1 MKPESK
7 FWKLVKKNT
16 PKIQWTRLESWASFG
31 VPDLLGYNDSC
42 GFFMVELKVIHG
54 NKVHFSPHQKLFHL
68 TRIKRNFILVHEP
81 SLKCIKLFKSTALPG
96 LLVDHRETPSL
107 AMNDWEHIQRL
118 LLESCFGRLSAC
130 LLAPLLAARGPTHP
144 PCLLSRSLVSLFLL
158 KLLADPLELF
168 VIFWMPPYH
177 FRIILN

>member
-42 GFFMVELKVIHG
+42 GFFMVELKVASS
-54 NKVHFSPHQKLFHL
+54 NKISFSPHQKLFHL
-68 TRIKRNFILVHEP
+68 TRTNRNFILVQQP
-81 SLKCIKLFKSTALPG
+81 SLNLVKLYKSSSIPG

-107 AMNDWEHIQRL
+107 AINDWDHIQR
-118 LLESCFGRLSAC
+118 C
-130 LLAPLLAARGPTHP
+130 LLASSSDA
-144 PCLLSRSLVSLFLL
+144 
-158 KLLADPLELF
+158 
-168 VIFWMPPYH
+168 
-177 FRIILN
+177 